1 MKGGIFPNGKMTVKM
16 FKLAKRY
23 LGAVRKE
30 IIIGQS
36 AKLTEAIFEVI
47 VPLIMANIVDKGING
62 GLGKPYILKMGGI
75 LVLLGALGLAFALIC
90 QYLASKAS
98 QSVGTV
104 IRSDMFRHINT
115 LSHSELDR
123 LGTPSLI
130 TRLTND
136 INQVERAVAM
146 FIRLVVRAPFIVIGS
161 AVMAMSINLKM
172 SIIFVVIMPL
182 VALVLYLIMSRSV
195 KYYKVIQKKLDR
207 ISLVTREG
215 LSGVRVIRAFSRQ
228 DTERKRFGDAN
239 DEYLD
244 ISLRVGRL
252 SALLNPLTYVI
263 LNLSIAFIVY
273 YGGTLVNIGDLTQ
286 GEVIAF
292 VNYMTQISLALV
304 VVANLVVLFTKAA
317 ASSARINEVLE
328 TKPSIV
334 SGTAAE
340 GTNSENAVEFTHV
353 YFSYNGSSEYALE
366 DINFTAKKGETIG
379 IIGGTGSGKS
389 TLASLIP
396 RFYDITKGELKIDGI
411 NADEYDTQALR
422 GNIGTV
428 PQKAVLFSG
437 TVAENMR
444 WGKRDA
450 TDGEIMSAL
459 ETAQAKEFVDKMPDG
474 LKTHISQGGKNLSG
488 GQKQRLTIA
497 RALVS
502 RPKILILDDSASALD
517 FATDAA
523 LRKAVAGIKDMTVF
537 IISQRANSV
546 MQADKIIVLD
556 DGKQAG
562 IGTHAE
568 LLENCDIYREICY
581 SQLSKEEAQSN
592 G

>member
-1 MKGGIFPNGKMTVKM
+1 M

-23 LGAVRKE
+23 LGSVKQYV
-30 IIIGQS
+30 IIGQTS
-36 AKLTEAIFEVI
+36 KLIEAIFEVI
-47 VPLIMANIVDKGING
+47 VPLIMAAIVDNGIKGNM
-62 GLGKPYILKMGGI
+62 GKSYVYKMGGVLI
-75 LVLLGALGLAFALIC
+75 LLGVLGLCFALIC

-104 IRSDMFRHINT
+104 MRNDMFRHINS
-115 LSHSELDR
+115 LSHAELDR

-136 INQVERAVAM
+136 INQVQQAVAM

-161 AVMAMSINLKM
+161 AIMAMSIDLKL
-172 SIIFVVIMPL
+172 SVIFVIIIPL
-182 VALVLYLIMSRSV
+182 VVLVLYLIMSRSI

-228 DTERKRFGDAN
+228 DTEQKRFDEAN
-239 DEYLD
+239 DDYLD

-263 LNLSIAFIVY
+263 LNLAIAAIVW
-273 YGGTLVNIGDLTQ
+273 YGGVGVDTGRLTQ

-328 TKPSIV
+328 IEPSIKN
-334 SGTAAE
+334 GTEKDGA
-340 GTNSENAVEFTHV
+340 GSENAVEFSHV
-353 YFSYNGSSEYALE
+353 YFSYNNSGEYALE
-366 DINFTAKKGETIG
+366 DIDLTAKKGETIG
-379 IIGGTGSGKS
+379 VIGGTGSGKS

-396 RFYDITKGELKIDGI
+396 RFYDISKGELKINGT
-411 NADEYDTQALR
+411 NAADYDTTALR
-422 GNIGTV
+422 QKVGVV

-437 TVAENMR
+437 TIAENMR

-450 TDGEIMSAL
+450 TDEEIWKAL
-459 ETAQAKEFVDKMPDG
+459 ETAQAKEFVEKMPDG
-474 LKTHISQGGKNLSG
+474 LNTHIAQGGKNLSG

-502 RPKILILDDSASALD
+502 QPDILILDDSASALD

-523 LRKAVAGIKDMTVF
+523 LRKAIAQNTTGMTTF
-537 IISQRANSV
+537 IISQRANSI

-556 DGKQAG
+556 DGRQAG
-562 IGTHAE
+562 LGTHRE
-568 LLENCDIYREICY
+568 LLENCGVYREICY
-581 SQLSKEEAQSN
+581 SQLSKEEAN
-592 G
+592 GNE

>member
-1 MKGGIFPNGKMTVKM
+1 M

-23 LGAVRKE
+23 LGSVKQYV
-30 IIIGQS
+30 IIGQTS
-36 AKLTEAIFEVI
+36 KLIEAIFEVI
-47 VPLIMANIVDKGING
+47 VPLIMAAIVDNGIKGNM
-62 GLGKPYILKMGGI
+62 GKGYVYKMGGVLI
-75 LVLLGALGLAFALIC
+75 LLGVLGLCFALIC

-104 IRSDMFRHINT
+104 MRNDMFRHINS
-115 LSHSELDR
+115 LSHAELDR

-136 INQVERAVAM
+136 INQVQQAVAM

-161 AVMAMSINLKM
+161 AIMAMSIDLKL
-172 SIIFVVIMPL
+172 SVIFVIIIPL
-182 VALVLYLIMSRSV
+182 VVLVLYLIMSRSI

-228 DTERKRFGDAN
+228 DTEQKRFDEAN
-239 DEYLD
+239 DDYLD

-263 LNLSIAFIVY
+263 LNLAIAAIVW
-273 YGGTLVNIGDLTQ
+273 YGGVGVDTGRLTQ

-328 TKPSIV
+328 IEPSIKN
-334 SGTAAE
+334 GTE
-340 GTNSENAVEFTHV
+340 KDGTGSENAVEFSHV
-353 YFSYNGSSEYALE
+353 YFSYNNSGEYALE
-366 DINFTAKKGETIG
+366 DIDLTAKKGETIG
-379 IIGGTGSGKS
+379 VIGGTGSGKS

-396 RFYDITKGELKIDGI
+396 RFYDISKGELKINGTD
-411 NADEYDTQALR
+411 ASDYDTTALR
-422 GNIGTV
+422 QKVGVV

-437 TVAENMR
+437 TIAENMR

-450 TDGEIMSAL
+450 TDEEIWKAL
-459 ETAQAKEFVDKMPDG
+459 ETAQAKEFVEKMPDG
-474 LKTHISQGGKNLSG
+474 LDTHIAQGGKNLSG

-502 RPKILILDDSASALD
+502 QPDILILDDSASALD

-523 LRKAVAGIKDMTVF
+523 LRKAIAQNTTGMTTF
-537 IISQRANSV
+537 IISQRANSI

-556 DGKQAG
+556 DGRQAG
-562 IGTHAE
+562 LGTHRE
-568 LLENCDIYREICY
+568 LLESCGVYREICY
-581 SQLSKEEAQSN
+581 SQLSKEEAN
-592 G
+592 GNE

>member
-1 MKGGIFPNGKMTVKM
+1 M

-23 LGAVRKE
+23 LGSVKQYV
-30 IIIGQS
+30 IIGQTS
-36 AKLTEAIFEVI
+36 KLIEAIFEVI
-47 VPLIMANIVDKGING
+47 VPLIMAAIVDNGIKGNM
-62 GLGKPYILKMGGI
+62 GKGYIYKMGGV
-75 LVLLGALGLAFALIC
+75 LVLLGVLGLCFALIC

-104 IRSDMFRHINT
+104 MRNDIFRHINS
-115 LSHSELDR
+115 LSHAELDR

-136 INQVERAVAM
+136 INQVQQAVAM

-161 AVMAMSINLKM
+161 AIMAMSIDLKL
-172 SIIFVVIMPL
+172 SVIFVIIIPL
-182 VALVLYLIMSRSV
+182 VVLVLYIIMSRSI

-228 DTERKRFGDAN
+228 DTEQKRFDEAN
-239 DEYLD
+239 DDYLE

-263 LNLSIAFIVY
+263 LNLAIAAIVWF
-273 YGGTLVNIGDLTQ
+273 GGVRVNIGQLTQ

-328 TKPSIV
+328 IEPSIKN
-334 SGTAAE
+334 GTE
-340 GTNSENAVEFTHV
+340 QNGVGSENAVEFSHV
-353 YFSYNGSSEYALE
+353 FFSYNNSGEYALE
-366 DINFTAKKGETIG
+366 DIDFTAKKGQTIG
-379 IIGGTGSGKS
+379 VIGGTGSGKS

-396 RFYDITKGELKIDGI
+396 RFYDISKGELKIDGT
-411 NADEYDTQALR
+411 NAADYDTTALR
-422 GNIGTV
+422 QRIGVV

-437 TVAENMR
+437 TIAENMR

-450 TDGEIMSAL
+450 TDEEIWKAL
-459 ETAQAKEFVDKMPDG
+459 ETAQAKEFVDKMPEG
-474 LKTHISQGGKNLSG
+474 LNTHIAQGGKNLSG

-502 RPKILILDDSASALD
+502 QPDILILDDSASALD

-523 LRKAVAGIKDMTVF
+523 LRKAIAQNTTGMTTF
-537 IISQRANSV
+537 IISQRANSI
-546 MQADKIIVLD
+546 MQADRIIVLD
-556 DGKQAG
+556 DGKQVG
-562 IGTHAE
+562 LGTHKE
-568 LLENCDIYREICY
+568 LLENCDVYREICY
-581 SQLSKEEAQSN
+581 SQLSKEEAN
-592 G
+592 GNE

>member
-1 MKGGIFPNGKMTVKM
+1 M

-23 LGAVRKE
+23 LGSVKQY
-30 IIIGQS
+30 IIIGQTS
-36 AKLTEAIFEVI
+36 KLIEAIFEVI
-47 VPLIMANIVDKGING
+47 VPLIMAAIVDNGIKGNM
-62 GLGKPYILKMGGI
+62 GKGYVYKMGGVLI
-75 LVLLGALGLAFALIC
+75 LLGVLGLCFALIC

-104 IRSDMFRHINT
+104 MRNDMFRHINS
-115 LSHSELDR
+115 LSHAELDR

-136 INQVERAVAM
+136 INQVQQAVAM

-161 AVMAMSINLKM
+161 AIMAMSIDLKL
-172 SIIFVVIMPL
+172 SVIFVIIIPL
-182 VALVLYLIMSRSV
+182 VVLVLYLIMSRSI

-228 DTERKRFGDAN
+228 DTEQKRFDEAN
-239 DEYLD
+239 DDYLD

-263 LNLSIAFIVY
+263 LNLAIAAIVW
-273 YGGTLVNIGDLTQ
+273 YGGVGVDTGRLTQ

-317 ASSARINEVLE
+317 ASSARINEVLDIE
-328 TKPSIV
+328 PSIKN
-334 SGTAAE
+334 GTEKDGA
-340 GTNSENAVEFTHV
+340 GSENAVEFSHV
-353 YFSYNGSSEYALE
+353 YFSYNNSGEYALE
-366 DINFTAKKGETIG
+366 DIDLTAKKGETIG
-379 IIGGTGSGKS
+379 VIGGTGSGKS

-396 RFYDITKGELKIDGI
+396 RFYDISKGELKINGT
-411 NADEYDTQALR
+411 NAADYDTTALR
-422 GNIGTV
+422 QKVGVV

-437 TVAENMR
+437 TIAENMR

-450 TDGEIMSAL
+450 TDEEIWKAL
-459 ETAQAKEFVDKMPDG
+459 ETAQAKEFVEKMPDG
-474 LKTHISQGGKNLSG
+474 LDTHIAQGGKNLSG

-502 RPKILILDDSASALD
+502 QPDILILDDSASALD

-523 LRKAVAGIKDMTVF
+523 LRKAIAQNTTGMTTF
-537 IISQRANSV
+537 IISQRANSI
-546 MQADKIIVLD
+546 MQTDKIIVLD
-556 DGKQAG
+556 DGRQAG
-562 IGTHAE
+562 LGTHRE
-568 LLENCDIYREICY
+568 LLESCDVYREICY
-581 SQLSKEEAQSN
+581 SQLSKEEAN
-592 G
+592 GNE

>member
-1 MKGGIFPNGKMTVKM
+1 M

-23 LGAVRKE
+23 LGSVKQYV
-30 IIIGQS
+30 IIGQTS
-36 AKLTEAIFEVI
+36 KLIEAIFEVI
-47 VPLIMANIVDKGING
+47 VPLIMAAIVDNGIKGNM
-62 GLGKPYILKMGGI
+62 GKGYVYKMGGVLI
-75 LVLLGALGLAFALIC
+75 LLGVLGLCFALIC

-104 IRSDMFRHINT
+104 MRNDMFRHINS
-115 LSHSELDR
+115 LSHAELDR

-136 INQVERAVAM
+136 INQVQQAVAM

-161 AVMAMSINLKM
+161 AIMAMSIDLKL
-172 SIIFVVIMPL
+172 SVIFVIIIPL
-182 VALVLYLIMSRSV
+182 VVLVLYLIMSRSI

-228 DTERKRFGDAN
+228 DTEQKRFDEAN
-239 DEYLD
+239 DDYLD

-263 LNLSIAFIVY
+263 LNLAIAAIVW
-273 YGGTLVNIGDLTQ
+273 YGGVGVDTGRLTQ

-328 TKPSIV
+328 IEPSIKN
-334 SGTAAE
+334 GTEKDGA
-340 GTNSENAVEFTHV
+340 GSENAVEFSHV
-353 YFSYNGSSEYALE
+353 YFSYNNSGEYALE
-366 DINFTAKKGETIG
+366 DIDLTAKKGETIG
-379 IIGGTGSGKS
+379 VIGGTGSGKS

-396 RFYDITKGELKIDGI
+396 RFYDISKGELKINGT
-411 NADEYDTQALR
+411 NAADYDTTALR
-422 GNIGTV
+422 QKVGVV

-437 TVAENMR
+437 TIAENMR

-450 TDGEIMSAL
+450 TDEEIWKAL
-459 ETAQAKEFVDKMPDG
+459 EIAQAKEFVEKMPDG
-474 LKTHISQGGKNLSG
+474 LDTHIAQGGKNLSG

-502 RPKILILDDSASALD
+502 QPDILILDDSASALD

-523 LRKAVAGIKDMTVF
+523 LRKAIAQNTTGMTTF
-537 IISQRANSV
+537 IISQRANSI

-556 DGKQAG
+556 DGRQAG
-562 IGTHAE
+562 LGTHRE
-568 LLENCDIYREICY
+568 LLESCGVYREICY
-581 SQLSKEEAQSN
+581 SQLSKEEAN
-592 G
+592 GNE

>member
-1 MKGGIFPNGKMTVKM
+1 M

-23 LGAVRKE
+23 LGSVKQYV
-30 IIIGQS
+30 IIGQTS
-36 AKLTEAIFEVI
+36 KLIEAIFEVI
-47 VPLIMANIVDKGING
+47 VPLIMAAIVDNGIKGNM
-62 GLGKPYILKMGGI
+62 GKGYVYKMGGVLI
-75 LVLLGALGLAFALIC
+75 LLGVLGLCFALIC

-104 IRSDMFRHINT
+104 MRNDMFRHINS
-115 LSHSELDR
+115 LSHAELDR

-136 INQVERAVAM
+136 INQVQQAVAM

-161 AVMAMSINLKM
+161 AIMAMSIDLKL
-172 SIIFVVIMPL
+172 SVIFVIIIPL
-182 VALVLYLIMSRSV
+182 VVLVLYIIMSRSI

-228 DTERKRFGDAN
+228 DTEQKRFDEAN
-239 DEYLD
+239 DDYLE

-263 LNLSIAFIVY
+263 LNLAIAAIVWF
-273 YGGTLVNIGDLTQ
+273 GGVRVNIGQLTQ

-328 TKPSIV
+328 IEPSIKN
-334 SGTAAE
+334 GTEQNGA
-340 GTNSENAVEFTHV
+340 GSENAVEFSHV
-353 YFSYNGSSEYALE
+353 FFSYNNSGEYALE
-366 DINFTAKKGETIG
+366 DIDFTAKKGQTIG
-379 IIGGTGSGKS
+379 VIGGTGSGKS

-396 RFYDITKGELKIDGI
+396 RFYDISKGELKIDGT
-411 NADEYDTQALR
+411 NAADYDTTALR
-422 GNIGTV
+422 QRIGVV

-437 TVAENMR
+437 TIAENMR

-450 TDGEIMSAL
+450 TDEEIWKAL
-459 ETAQAKEFVDKMPDG
+459 ETAQAKEFVEKMPEG
-474 LKTHISQGGKNLSG
+474 LNTHIAQGGKNLSG

-502 RPKILILDDSASALD
+502 QPNILILDDSASALD

-523 LRKAVAGIKDMTVF
+523 LRKAIAQNTTGMTTF
-537 IISQRANSV
+537 IISQRANSI
-546 MQADKIIVLD
+546 MQADRIIVLD
-556 DGKQAG
+556 DGKQVG
-562 IGTHAE
+562 LGTHKE
-568 LLENCDIYREICY
+568 LLENCDVYREICY
-581 SQLSKEEAQSN
+581 SQLSKEEAN
-592 G
+592 GNE

>member
-1 MKGGIFPNGKMTVKM
+1 M

-23 LGAVRKE
+23 LGSVKKY
-30 IIIGQS
+30 IIIGQTS
-36 AKLTEAIFEVI
+36 KLIEAIFEVI
-47 VPLIMANIVDKGING
+47 VPLIMAAIVDNGIKGNM
-62 GLGKPYILKMGGI
+62 GKGYVYKMGGVLI
-75 LVLLGALGLAFALIC
+75 LLGVLGLCFALIC

-104 IRSDMFRHINT
+104 MRNDMFRHINS
-115 LSHSELDR
+115 LSHAELDR

-136 INQVERAVAM
+136 INQVQQAVAM

-161 AVMAMSINLKM
+161 AIMAMSIDLKL
-172 SIIFVVIMPL
+172 SVIFVIIIPL
-182 VALVLYLIMSRSV
+182 VVLVLYLIMSRSI

-228 DTERKRFGDAN
+228 DTEQKRFNEAN
-239 DEYLD
+239 DDYLD

-263 LNLSIAFIVY
+263 LNLAIAAIVW
-273 YGGTLVNIGDLTQ
+273 YGGVGVDTGRLTQ

-328 TKPSIV
+328 IEPSIKN
-334 SGTAAE
+334 GTEKDGA
-340 GTNSENAVEFTHV
+340 GSENAVEFSHV
-353 YFSYNGSSEYALE
+353 YFSYNNSGEYALE
-366 DINFTAKKGETIG
+366 DISLTAKKGETIG
-379 IIGGTGSGKS
+379 VIGGTGSGKS

-396 RFYDITKGELKIDGI
+396 RFYDISKGELKINGT
-411 NADEYDTQALR
+411 NAADYDTTALR
-422 GNIGTV
+422 QKVGVV

-437 TVAENMR
+437 TIAENMR

-450 TDGEIMSAL
+450 TDEEIWKAL
-459 ETAQAKEFVDKMPDG
+459 ETAQAKEFVEKMPDG
-474 LKTHISQGGKNLSG
+474 LDTHIVQGGKNLSG

-502 RPKILILDDSASALD
+502 QPDILILDDSASALD

-523 LRKAVAGIKDMTVF
+523 LRKAIAQNTTGMTTF
-537 IISQRANSV
+537 IISQRANSI

-556 DGKQAG
+556 DGRQAG
-562 IGTHAE
+562 LGTHRE
-568 LLENCDIYREICY
+568 LLESCGVYREICY
-581 SQLSKEEAQSN
+581 SQLSKEEAN
-592 G
+592 GNE

>member
-1 MKGGIFPNGKMTVKM
+1 MTVKM

-47 VPLIMANIVDKGING
+47 VPLIMANIDDKGING

-562 IGTHAE
+562 LGTHSE
-568 LLENCDIYREICY
+568 LLESCDIYREICY
-581 SQLSKEEAQSN
+581 SQLSKEEVEAN

>member
-1 MKGGIFPNGKMTVKM
+1 M

-23 LGAVRKE
+23 LGAVKQYV
-30 IIIGQS
+30 IIGQTS
-36 AKLTEAIFEVI
+36 KLIEAIFEVI
-47 VPLIMANIVDKGING
+47 VPLIMAAIVDNGIKGNM
-62 GLGKPYILKMGGI
+62 GKGYIYKMGGV
-75 LVLLGALGLAFALIC
+75 LVLLGVLGLCFALIC

-104 IRSDMFRHINT
+104 MRNDMFRHINS
-115 LSHSELDR
+115 LSHAELDR

-136 INQVERAVAM
+136 INQVQQAVAM

-161 AVMAMSINLKM
+161 AIMAMSIDLKL
-172 SIIFVVIMPL
+172 SVIFVIIIPL
-182 VALVLYLIMSRSV
+182 VVLVLYIIMSRSI

-228 DTERKRFGDAN
+228 DTEQKRFDEAN
-239 DEYLD
+239 DNYLD

-263 LNLSIAFIVY
+263 LNLAIAAIVWF
-273 YGGTLVNIGDLTQ
+273 GGIRVNIGQLTQ

-328 TKPSIV
+328 IEPSIKN
-334 SGTAAE
+334 GTEQNGA
-340 GTNSENAVEFTHV
+340 GSENAVEFSHV
-353 YFSYNGSSEYALE
+353 YFSYNNSGEYALE
-366 DINFTAKKGETIG
+366 DIDFTAKKGQTIG
-379 IIGGTGSGKS
+379 VIGGTGSGKS

-396 RFYDITKGELKIDGI
+396 RFYDISNGELKIDGTD
-411 NADEYDTQALR
+411 AAEYDTTALR
-422 GNIGTV
+422 QRIGVV

-437 TVAENMR
+437 TIAENMR
-444 WGKRDA
+444 WGKRGASDE
-450 TDGEIMSAL
+450 EIWKAL
-459 ETAQAKEFVDKMPDG
+459 ETAQAKEFVDKMPEG
-474 LKTHISQGGKNLSG
+474 LNTHIAQGGKNLSG

-502 RPKILILDDSASALD
+502 QPDILILDDSASALD

-523 LRKAVAGIKDMTVF
+523 LRKAIAQNTTGMTTF
-537 IISQRANSV
+537 IISQRANSI

-556 DGKQAG
+556 DGRQVG
-562 IGTHAE
+562 LGTHKE
-568 LLENCDIYREICY
+568 LLESCDVYREICY
-581 SQLSKEEAQSN
+581 SQLSKEEAN
-592 G
+592 GNE

>member
-1 MKGGIFPNGKMTVKM
+1 M

-23 LGAVRKE
+23 LGAVKQYV
-30 IIIGQS
+30 IIGQTS
-36 AKLTEAIFEVI
+36 KLIEAIFEVI
-47 VPLIMANIVDKGING
+47 VPLIMAAIVDNGIKGNM
-62 GLGKPYILKMGGI
+62 GKGYIYKMGGV
-75 LVLLGALGLAFALIC
+75 LVLLGVLGLCFALIC

-104 IRSDMFRHINT
+104 MRNDMFRHINS
-115 LSHSELDR
+115 LSNAELDR

-136 INQVERAVAM
+136 INQVQQAVAM

-161 AVMAMSINLKM
+161 AIMAMSIDLKL
-172 SIIFVVIMPL
+172 SVIFVIIIPL
-182 VALVLYLIMSRSV
+182 VVLVLYIIMSRSI

-228 DTERKRFGDAN
+228 DTEQKRFDEAN
-239 DEYLD
+239 DDYLD
-244 ISLRVGRL
+244 ISLRVGCL

-263 LNLSIAFIVY
+263 LNLAIAAIVWF
-273 YGGTLVNIGDLTQ
+273 GGIRVNIGQLTQ

-328 TKPSIV
+328 IEPSIKN
-334 SGTAAE
+334 GTEQNGA
-340 GTNSENAVEFTHV
+340 GSENAVEFSHV
-353 YFSYNGSSEYALE
+353 YFSYNNSGEYALE
-366 DINFTAKKGETIG
+366 DIDFTAKKGQTIG
-379 IIGGTGSGKS
+379 VIGGTGSGKS

-396 RFYDITKGELKIDGI
+396 RFYDISNGELKIDGTD
-411 NADEYDTQALR
+411 AAEYDTTALR
-422 GNIGTV
+422 QRIGVV

-437 TVAENMR
+437 TIAENMR
-444 WGKRDA
+444 WGKRGASDE
-450 TDGEIMSAL
+450 EIWKAL
-459 ETAQAKEFVDKMPDG
+459 ETAQAKEFVDKMPEG
-474 LKTHISQGGKNLSG
+474 LNTHIAQGGKNLSG

-502 RPKILILDDSASALD
+502 QPDILILDDSASALD

-523 LRKAVAGIKDMTVF
+523 LRKAIAQNTTGMTTF
-537 IISQRANSV
+537 IISQRANSI

-556 DGKQAG
+556 DGRQVG
-562 IGTHAE
+562 LGTHKE
-568 LLENCDIYREICY
+568 LLESCDVYREICY
-581 SQLSKEEAQSN
+581 SQLSKEEAN
-592 G
+592 GNE

>member
-1 MKGGIFPNGKMTVKM
+1 M

-23 LGAVRKE
+23 LGAVKQYV
-30 IIIGQS
+30 IIGQTS
-36 AKLTEAIFEVI
+36 KLIEAIFEVI
-47 VPLIMANIVDKGING
+47 VPLIMAAIVDNGIKGNM
-62 GLGKPYILKMGGI
+62 GKGYIYKMGGV
-75 LVLLGALGLAFALIC
+75 LVLLGVLGLCFALIC

-104 IRSDMFRHINT
+104 MRNDMFRHINS
-115 LSHSELDR
+115 LSHAELDR

-136 INQVERAVAM
+136 INQVQQAVAM

-161 AVMAMSINLKM
+161 AIMAMSIDLKL
-172 SIIFVVIMPL
+172 SVIFVIIIPL
-182 VALVLYLIMSRSV
+182 VVLVLYIIMSRSI

-228 DTERKRFGDAN
+228 DTEQKRFDEAN
-239 DEYLD
+239 DDYLD

-263 LNLSIAFIVY
+263 LNLAIAAIVW
-273 YGGTLVNIGDLTQ
+273 YGGIRVNIGHLTQ

-328 TKPSIV
+328 IEPSIKN
-334 SGTAAE
+334 GTEKDGA
-340 GTNSENAVEFTHV
+340 GSENAVEFSHV
-353 YFSYNGSSEYALE
+353 YFSYNNSGEYALE
-366 DINFTAKKGETIG
+366 DIDFTAKKGQTIG
-379 IIGGTGSGKS
+379 VIGGTGSGKS

-396 RFYDITKGELKIDGI
+396 RFYDISKGELKIDGTEA
-411 NADEYDTQALR
+411 ADYDTTALR
-422 GNIGTV
+422 QRVGVV

-450 TDGEIMSAL
+450 TDEEIWKAL
-459 ETAQAKEFVDKMPDG
+459 ETAQAKEFVEKMPEG
-474 LKTHISQGGKNLSG
+474 LDTHIAQGGKNLSG

-502 RPKILILDDSASALD
+502 QPKILILDDSASALD

-523 LRKAVAGIKDMTVF
+523 LRKAIAQNTTGMTTF
-537 IISQRANSV
+537 IISQRANSI
-546 MQADKIIVLD
+546 MQADQIIVLD
-556 DGKQAG
+556 DGKQVG
-562 IGTHAE
+562 LGTHKE
-568 LLENCDIYREICY
+568 LLESCDVYREICY
-581 SQLSKEEAQSN
+581 SQLSKEEAN
-592 G
+592 GNE

>member
-75 LVLLGALGLAFALIC
+75 LVLLGALGLSFALIC

-104 IRSDMFRHINT
+104 IRSDLFRHINT

-172 SIIFVVIMPL
+172 SVIFVVIMPL

-228 DTERKRFGDAN
+228 ETEQERFDEAN

-244 ISLRVGRL
+244 ISLKVGRL

>member
-1 MKGGIFPNGKMTVKM
+1 M

-23 LGAVRKE
+23 LGAVKQYV
-30 IIIGQS
+30 IIGQTS
-36 AKLTEAIFEVI
+36 KLIEAIFEVI
-47 VPLIMANIVDKGING
+47 VPLIMAAIVDNGIKGNM
-62 GLGKPYILKMGGI
+62 GKGYIYKMGGV
-75 LVLLGALGLAFALIC
+75 LVLLGVLGLCFALIC

-104 IRSDMFRHINT
+104 MRNDMFRHINS
-115 LSHSELDR
+115 LSHAELDR

-136 INQVERAVAM
+136 INQVQQAVAM

-161 AVMAMSINLKM
+161 AIMAMSIDLKL
-172 SIIFVVIMPL
+172 SVIFVIIIPL
-182 VALVLYLIMSRSV
+182 VVLVLYIIMSRSI

-228 DTERKRFGDAN
+228 DTEQKRFDEAN
-239 DEYLD
+239 DDYLE

-263 LNLSIAFIVY
+263 LNLAIAAIVWF
-273 YGGTLVNIGDLTQ
+273 GGVRVNIGQLTQ

-328 TKPSIV
+328 IEPSIKN
-334 SGTAAE
+334 GTE
-340 GTNSENAVEFTHV
+340 QNGVGSENAVEFSHV
-353 YFSYNGSSEYALE
+353 FFSYNNSGEYALE
-366 DINFTAKKGETIG
+366 DIDFTAKKGQTIG
-379 IIGGTGSGKS
+379 VIGGTGSGKS

-396 RFYDITKGELKIDGI
+396 RFYDISKGELKIDGT
-411 NADEYDTQALR
+411 NAADYDTTALR
-422 GNIGTV
+422 QRIGVV

-437 TVAENMR
+437 TIAENMR

-450 TDGEIMSAL
+450 TDEEIWKAL
-459 ETAQAKEFVDKMPDG
+459 ETAQAKEFVEKMPEG
-474 LKTHISQGGKNLSG
+474 LNTHIAQGGKNLSG

-502 RPKILILDDSASALD
+502 QPDILILDDSASALD

-523 LRKAVAGIKDMTVF
+523 LRKAIAQNTTGMTTF
-537 IISQRANSV
+537 IISQRTNSI

-556 DGKQAG
+556 DGKQVG
-562 IGTHAE
+562 LGTHKE
-568 LLENCDIYREICY
+568 LLENCDVYREICY
-581 SQLSKEEAQSN
+581 SQLSKEEAN
-592 G
+592 GNE

>member
-1 MKGGIFPNGKMTVKM
+1 M

-23 LGAVRKE
+23 LGSVKQYV
-30 IIIGQS
+30 IIGQTS
-36 AKLTEAIFEVI
+36 KLIEAIFEVI
-47 VPLIMANIVDKGING
+47 VPLIMAAIVDNGIKGNM
-62 GLGKPYILKMGGI
+62 GKGYVYKMGGVLI
-75 LVLLGALGLAFALIC
+75 LLGVLGLCFALIC

-104 IRSDMFRHINT
+104 MRNDMFRHINS
-115 LSHSELDR
+115 LSHAELDR

-136 INQVERAVAM
+136 INQVQQAVAM

-161 AVMAMSINLKM
+161 AIMAMSIDLKL
-172 SIIFVVIMPL
+172 SVIFVIIIPL
-182 VALVLYLIMSRSV
+182 VVLVLYLIMSRSI

-228 DTERKRFGDAN
+228 DTEQKRFDEAN
-239 DEYLD
+239 DDYLD

-263 LNLSIAFIVY
+263 LNLAIAAIVW
-273 YGGTLVNIGDLTQ
+273 YGGVGVDTGRLTQ

-328 TKPSIV
+328 IEPSIKN
-334 SGTAAE
+334 GTEKDGA
-340 GTNSENAVEFTHV
+340 GSENAVEFSHV
-353 YFSYNGSSEYALE
+353 YFSYNNSGEYALE
-366 DINFTAKKGETIG
+366 DIDLTAKKGETIG
-379 IIGGTGSGKS
+379 VIGGTGSGKS

-396 RFYDITKGELKIDGI
+396 RFYDISKGELKINGT
-411 NADEYDTQALR
+411 NAADYDTTALR
-422 GNIGTV
+422 QKVGVV

-437 TVAENMR
+437 TIAENMR

-450 TDGEIMSAL
+450 TDEEIWKAL
-459 ETAQAKEFVDKMPDG
+459 ETAQAKEFVEKMPDG
-474 LKTHISQGGKNLSG
+474 LNTHIAQGGKNLSG

-502 RPKILILDDSASALD
+502 QPDILILDDSASALD

-523 LRKAVAGIKDMTVF
+523 LRKAIAQNTTGMTTF
-537 IISQRANSV
+537 IISQRANSI

-556 DGKQAG
+556 DGRQAG
-562 IGTHAE
+562 LGTHRE
-568 LLENCDIYREICY
+568 LLESCDVYREICY
-581 SQLSKEEAQSN
+581 SQLSKEEAN
-592 G
+592 GNE

>member
-1 MKGGIFPNGKMTVKM
+1 M

-23 LGAVRKE
+23 LGSVKKY
-30 IIIGQS
+30 IIIGQTS
-36 AKLTEAIFEVI
+36 KLIEAIFEVI
-47 VPLIMANIVDKGING
+47 VPLIMAAIVDNGIKGG
-62 GLGKPYILKMGGI
+62 MGKGYIYKMGGV
-75 LVLLGALGLAFALIC
+75 LVLLGVLGLCFALIC

-104 IRSDMFRHINT
+104 MRNDMFRHINR
-115 LSHSELDR
+115 LSYAELDR

-136 INQVERAVAM
+136 INQVQQAVAM

-161 AVMAMSINLKM
+161 AIMAMSIDLKL
-172 SIIFVVIMPL
+172 SVIFVIIIPL
-182 VALVLYLIMSRSV
+182 VVLVLYIIMSRSI

-228 DTERKRFGDAN
+228 DTEQERFDEAN
-239 DEYLD
+239 DDYLD

-263 LNLSIAFIVY
+263 LNLAIAAIVWF
-273 YGGTLVNIGDLTQ
+273 GGVRVNIGQLTQ

-317 ASSARINEVLE
+317 ASSARINEVLDIE
-328 TKPSIV
+328 PSIKN
-334 SGTAAE
+334 GTVQDGA
-340 GTNSENAVEFTHV
+340 GSENAVEFSHV
-353 YFSYNGSSEYALE
+353 FFSYNNSGEYALE
-366 DINFTAKKGETIG
+366 DIDFTAKKGETIG
-379 IIGGTGSGKS
+379 VIGGTGSGKS

-396 RFYDITKGELKIDGI
+396 RFYDISKGELKINGTD
-411 NADEYDTQALR
+411 ACVYDTKALR
-422 GNIGTV
+422 QKVGVV

-437 TVAENMR
+437 TIAENMR

-450 TDGEIMSAL
+450 TDEEIRKAL
-459 ETAQAKEFVDKMPDG
+459 ETAQAKEFVEKMPEG
-474 LKTHISQGGKNLSG
+474 LNTHISQGGKNLSG

-502 RPKILILDDSASALD
+502 RPDILILDDSASALD

-523 LRKAVAGIKDMTVF
+523 LRKAIAQNTTGMTTF
-537 IISQRANSV
+537 IISQRANSI

-556 DGKQAG
+556 DGKQVG
-562 IGTHAE
+562 LGTHKE
-568 LLENCDIYREICY
+568 LLESCDVYREICY
-581 SQLSKEEAQSN
+581 SQLSKEEADGN
-592 G
+592 ER

>member
-1 MKGGIFPNGKMTVKM
+1 MKGGIFPNGKMAIKM

-75 LVLLGALGLAFALIC
+75 LVLLGALGLSFALIC

-115 LSHSELDR
+115 LSHSELDK

-172 SIIFVVIMPL
+172 SVIFVVIMPL

-228 DTERKRFGDAN
+228 DTERERFGEAN

-244 ISLRVGRL
+244 ISLKVGRL

-273 YGGTLVNIGDLTQ
+273 YGGNLVNIGDLTQ

-328 TKPSIV
+328 TQPSIV
-334 SGTAAE
+334 NGTAE
-340 GTNSENAVEFTHV
+340 QGTDSENAVEFSHV

-422 GNIGTV
+422 RNIGTV

-450 TDGEIMSAL
+450 TEEEIMSAL

-474 LKTHISQGGKNLSG
+474 LETHISQGGKNLSG

-562 IGTHAE
+562 IGTHSE
-568 LLENCDIYREICY
+568 LLESCDIYREICY

>member
-1 MKGGIFPNGKMTVKM
+1 M

-23 LGAVRKE
+23 LGSVKQYV
-30 IIIGQS
+30 IIGQTS
-36 AKLTEAIFEVI
+36 KLIEAIFEVI
-47 VPLIMANIVDKGING
+47 VPLIMAAIVDNGIKGNM
-62 GLGKPYILKMGGI
+62 GKGYVYKMGGVLI
-75 LVLLGALGLAFALIC
+75 LLGVLGLCFALIC

-104 IRSDMFRHINT
+104 MRNDMFRHINS
-115 LSHSELDR
+115 LSHAELDR

-136 INQVERAVAM
+136 INQVQQAVAM

-161 AVMAMSINLKM
+161 AIMAMSIDLKL
-172 SIIFVVIMPL
+172 SVIFVIIIPL
-182 VALVLYLIMSRSV
+182 VVLVLYLIMSRSI

-228 DTERKRFGDAN
+228 DTEQKRFDEAN
-239 DEYLD
+239 DDYLD

-263 LNLSIAFIVY
+263 LNLAIAAIVW
-273 YGGTLVNIGDLTQ
+273 YGGVGVDTGRLTQ

-317 ASSARINEVLE
+317 ASSARINEVLDIE
-328 TKPSIV
+328 PSIKN
-334 SGTAAE
+334 GTEKDGA
-340 GTNSENAVEFTHV
+340 GSENAVEFSHV
-353 YFSYNGSSEYALE
+353 YFSYNNSGEYALE
-366 DINFTAKKGETIG
+366 DIDLTAKKGETIG
-379 IIGGTGSGKS
+379 VIGGTGSGKS

-396 RFYDITKGELKIDGI
+396 RFYDISKGELKINGT
-411 NADEYDTQALR
+411 NAADYDTTALR
-422 GNIGTV
+422 QKVGVV

-437 TVAENMR
+437 TIAENMR

-450 TDGEIMSAL
+450 TDEEIWKAL
-459 ETAQAKEFVDKMPDG
+459 ETAQAKEFVEKMSDG
-474 LKTHISQGGKNLSG
+474 LDTHIAQGGKNLSG

-502 RPKILILDDSASALD
+502 QPDILILDDSASALD

-523 LRKAVAGIKDMTVF
+523 LRKAIVQNTTGMTTF
-537 IISQRANSV
+537 IISQRANSI

-556 DGKQAG
+556 DGRQAG
-562 IGTHAE
+562 LGTHKE
-568 LLENCDIYREICY
+568 LLESCDVYREICY
-581 SQLSKEEAQSN
+581 SQLSKEEAN
-592 G
+592 GNE

>member
-1 MKGGIFPNGKMTVKM
+1 M

-23 LGAVRKE
+23 LGAVKQYV
-30 IIIGQS
+30 IIGQTS
-36 AKLTEAIFEVI
+36 KLIEAIFEVI
-47 VPLIMANIVDKGING
+47 VPLIMAAIVDNGIKGNM
-62 GLGKPYILKMGGI
+62 GKSYIYKMGGV
-75 LVLLGALGLAFALIC
+75 LVLLGVLGLCFALIC

-104 IRSDMFRHINT
+104 MRNDMFRHINS
-115 LSHSELDR
+115 LSHAELDR

-136 INQVERAVAM
+136 INQVQQAVAM

-161 AVMAMSINLKM
+161 AIMAMSIDLKL
-172 SIIFVVIMPL
+172 SVIFVIIIPL
-182 VALVLYLIMSRSV
+182 VVLVLYIIMSRSI

-228 DTERKRFGDAN
+228 DTEQKRFDEAN
-239 DEYLD
+239 DDYLD

-263 LNLSIAFIVY
+263 LNLAIAAIVWF
-273 YGGTLVNIGDLTQ
+273 GGIRVNIGQLTQ

-328 TKPSIV
+328 IEPSIKN
-334 SGTAAE
+334 GTEQNGA
-340 GTNSENAVEFTHV
+340 GSENAVEFSHV
-353 YFSYNGSSEYALE
+353 YFSYNNSGEYALE
-366 DINFTAKKGETIG
+366 DIDFTAKKGQTIG
-379 IIGGTGSGKS
+379 VIGGTGSGKS

-396 RFYDITKGELKIDGI
+396 RFYDISKGELKIDGTD
-411 NADEYDTQALR
+411 AAEYDTTALR
-422 GNIGTV
+422 QRIGVV

-437 TVAENMR
+437 TIAENMR
-444 WGKRDA
+444 WGKRGASDE
-450 TDGEIMSAL
+450 EIWKAL
-459 ETAQAKEFVDKMPDG
+459 ETAQAKEFVDKMPEG
-474 LKTHISQGGKNLSG
+474 LNTHIAQGGKNLSG

-502 RPKILILDDSASALD
+502 QPDILILDDSASALD

-523 LRKAVAGIKDMTVF
+523 LRKAIAQNTTGMTTF
-537 IISQRANSV
+537 IISQRANSI

-556 DGKQAG
+556 DGRQVG
-562 IGTHAE
+562 LGTHKE
-568 LLENCDIYREICY
+568 LLESCDVYREICY
-581 SQLSKEEAQSN
+581 SQLSKEEAN
-592 G
+592 GNE